1 MQSTLAY
8 STDFE
13 SRHFFELSPRWRTFA
28 IEAVTLRY
36 DMIGGI
42 RGYTHDREL
51 LP

>member
-8 STDFE
+8 STEFE
-13 SRHFFELSPRWRTFA
+13 SRQFFELSPRWRAFA

-36 DMIGGI
+36 DLNGGI
-42 RGYTHDREL
+42 RGYTRDREL